1 VIKGIGIDIVKSER
15 VRDVYARF
23 GRKFARRILADDE
36 LERFDASRKPVGFL
50 AMRFAAKEAASKALG
65 TGFRQGVGPRQ
76 IEVTHDAAGKPSL
89 RLHGA
94 AAEHARRLDVSASYV
109 SLTDEA
115 EYAAA
120 VVVLEGDSKSI

>member
-1 VIKGIGIDIVKSER
+1 MIKGLGIDIVKTER
-15 VRDVYARF
+15 VREVYARF
-23 GRKFARRILADDE
+23 GRKFARRILAEGE
-36 LERFDASRKPVGFL
+36 LRHFDASRKPVSFL

-89 RLHGA
+89 QLHGA
-94 AAEHARRLDVSASYV
+94 ASEHARRLEASASHV

-120 VVVLEGDSKSI
+120 VVVLES

>member
-1 VIKGIGIDIVKSER
+1 MIKGLGIDIVKTARIRE
-15 VRDVYARF
+15 VYARF
-23 GRKFARRILADDE
+23 GRKFARRILAEDE
-36 LERFDASRKPVGFL
+36 LPRFDQTRKPVSFL

-65 TGFRQGVGPRQ
+65 TGFRQGVSPRQ
-76 IEVTHDAAGKPSL
+76 IEVVHNAAGKPSL

-94 AAEHARRLDVSASYV
+94 AAEHARLLAATASHV

-120 VVVLEGDSKSI
+120 VVVLEA